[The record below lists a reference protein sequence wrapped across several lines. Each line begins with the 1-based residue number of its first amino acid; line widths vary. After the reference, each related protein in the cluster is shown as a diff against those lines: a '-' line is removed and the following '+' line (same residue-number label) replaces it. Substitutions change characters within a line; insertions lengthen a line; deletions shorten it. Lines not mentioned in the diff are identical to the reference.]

1 MMPLQFW
8 RRWKMLQVFPVSFA
22 SQTGGAYFRST
33 QREDGETS
41 VEKVSEGNKFEAFG
55 KLIMFRIRY
64 DAN

>member
-1 MMPLQFW
+1 
-8 RRWKMLQVFPVSFA
+8 MLQVFPVSFA

-41 VEKVSEGNKFEAFG
+41 VEKVSEGNKFEALG